1 MIAYHII
8 IADDTDSIRGIVAR
22 VVARMYPA
30 VRISAV
36 TDGQDA
42 LDIFQ
47 SEGADLLIT
56 NNDMPRLD
64 GITLVQRMRAISAT
78 LPIIMISG
86 NANLAPTAMAA
97 GVTRFVSKPFTVGQ
111 LTQVLAQLLPT

>member
-1 MIAYHII
+1 MITYHII
-8 IADDTDSIRGIVAR
+8 IADDTDSIRGLVAR
-22 VVARMYPA
+22 VVARTYPA

-36 TDGQDA
+36 ADGQDA

-64 GITLVQRMRAISAT
+64 GIALVQQVRAVSAT
-78 LPIIMISG
+78 LPIIMIS
-86 NANLAPTAMAA
+86 ANPAMASAALAA
-97 GVTRFVSKPFTVGQ
+97 GVTSFVGKPFTVGQ
-111 LTQVLAQLLPT
+111 LTHELTKLLPI

>member
-1 MIAYHII
+1 MITYHII
-8 IADDTDSIRGIVAR
+8 IADDTDSIRGLVAH

-42 LDIFQ
+42 LDTFQ
-47 SEGADLLIT
+47 SEGVDLLIT

-64 GITLVQRMRAISAT
+64 GMSLVQHVRAQNTT
-78 LPIIMISG
+78 LPIVMISG
-86 NANLAPTAMAA
+86 NISLAPAALAA
-97 GVTRFVSKPFTVGQ
+97 GVTRFVDKPFTIGQ
-111 LTQVLAQLLPT
+111 LTHVLEQLLPI

>member
-1 MIAYHII
+1 MIARHII
-8 IADDTDSIRGIVAR
+8 IADDTDSVRGLLAR

-56 NNDMPRLD
+56 NNDMPRLN
-64 GITLVQRMRAISAT
+64 GIALVRHVRALNAT
-78 LPIIMISG
+78 LPIVMVSG
-86 NANLAPTAMAA
+86 DTRLAPTAMAA
-97 GVTRFVSKPFTVGQ
+97 GVTSFVSKPFTIGQ
-111 LTQVLAQLLPT
+111 LTQVLAQLLPA

>member
-1 MIAYHII
+1 MVSYHII
-8 IADDTDSIRGIVAR
+8 IADDTDSVRGLVAR
-22 VVARMYPA
+22 VVARTYPA

-42 LDIFQ
+42 FDIFQ
-47 SEGADLLIT
+47 SEGAHLLIT

-64 GITLVQRMRAISAT
+64 GIALVQHVRAINAT

-86 NANLAPTAMAA
+86 NAAMFSAAMVA
-97 GVTRFVSKPFTVGQ
+97 GVTSFVGKPFTVGQ
-111 LTQVLAQLLPT
+111 LTQELTKLLPI

>member
-1 MIAYHII
+1 MITHHII
-8 IADDTDSIRGIVAR
+8 IADDTDSVRGLVAR
-22 VVARMYPA
+22 IVARMYPA

-56 NNDMPRLD
+56 NNDMPRLN
-64 GITLVQRMRAISAT
+64 GIALVQHVRAISAT

-86 NANLAPTAMAA
+86 NTSLAPAASAA
-97 GVTRFVSKPFTVGQ
+97 GVTRFVAKPFTLGQ
-111 LTQVLAQLLPT
+111 LTQVLAQLLPV